1 MGLELQQ
8 QTQAVNQ
15 PVVDEQTQQNQQ
27 DSAPQVDSYEQQAR
41 EQGWRPKEE
50 YEGDP
55 EKWRP
60 AKEFVERGEL
70 FGKIDH
76 MGKELK
82 ETRKA
87 LKMLQ
92 EHHSKVKETE
102 YNNALKEL
110 KALQKKH
117 LEEGNSD
124 GYLEATELLTDLK
137 AEQKAREVVVQNQPN
152 QPDPRF
158 IAWTQENKWY
168 QTNVEMRE
176 YADTVGMGY
185 ASRNPGIDPEA
196 VLQYVTKEVKARF
209 KDSFVNPNRS
219 KPNSVEG
226 ASAPAANKSSFE
238 LTDDERRVSRFTYI
252 CVASTRTGVR
262 RPYHGDVMVL
272 RLIVL
277 ARILNFHSTCQHFF
291 GFTVKARI
299 IDGNVTGLPHGQ
311 PKRFLPTSVTNPVP
325 RPARHLIH
333 HFQHD
338 VQQVLFGQVF
348 FLQDASNV
356 NAGPPL
362 LLQARNVGNQAVDNV
377 RLVLLA

>member
-1 MGLELQQ
+1 MSEESLIPQSGEPEAAPAEQQ
-8 QTQAVNQ
+8 V
-15 PVVDEQTQQNQQ
+15 
-27 DSAPQVDSYEQQAR
+27 QVDSYEDQAR
-41 EQGWRPKEE
+41 SQGWKPKEE

-70 FGKIDH
+70 FGKIDS

-137 AEQKAREVVVQNQPN
+137 AEQKAREVITKNTPT

-158 IAWTQENKWY
+158 VAWANENKWY
-168 QTNVEMRE
+168 QTDQELKQ
-176 YADTVGMGY
+176 YADVVGLGY
-185 ASRNPGIDPEA
+185 AQANPGLDPEE
-196 VLQYVTKEVKARF
+196 VLEYVTAQVKSRF
-209 KDSFVNPNRS
+209 KDKFVNPNRS

-226 ASAPAANKSSFE
+226 ASTPAQGKSSAVE
-238 LTDDERRVSRFTYI
+238 LSDDERK
-252 CVASTRTGVR
+252 
-262 RPYHGDVMVL
+262 VMNTFI
-272 RLIVL
+272 RQGIMSKEEYL
-277 ARILNFHSTCQHFF
+277 AEIKKMR
-291 GFTVKARI
+291 G
-299 IDGNVTGLPHGQ
+299 
-311 PKRFLPTSVTNPVP
+311 
-325 RPARHLIH
+325 
-333 HFQHD
+333 
-338 VQQVLFGQVF
+338 
-348 FLQDASNV
+348 
-356 NAGPPL
+356 
-362 LLQARNVGNQAVDNV
+362 
-377 RLVLLA
+377 

>member
-1 MGLELQQ
+1 MELELQQ
-8 QTQAVNQ
+8 TQEVNQ
-15 PVVDEQTQQNQQ
+15 PVVDEQTQPIQQ
-27 DSAPQVDSYEQQAR
+27 DPAPQVDSYEQQAR

-185 ASRNPGIDPEA
+185 ASRNPGVDPEA
-196 VLQYVTKEVKARF
+196 VLQYVAKEVKARF

-226 ASAPAANKSSFE
+226 ASAPAATKSSFE
-238 LTDDERRVSRFTYI
+238 LTDDERRVMNTFI
-252 CVASTRTGVR
+252 RTGVMSKEEYIAEIKKMR
-262 RPYHGDVMVL
+262 G
-272 RLIVL
+272 
-277 ARILNFHSTCQHFF
+277 T
-291 GFTVKARI
+291 K
-299 IDGNVTGLPHGQ
+299 
-311 PKRFLPTSVTNPVP
+311 
-325 RPARHLIH
+325 
-333 HFQHD
+333 
-338 VQQVLFGQVF
+338 
-348 FLQDASNV
+348 
-356 NAGPPL
+356 
-362 LLQARNVGNQAVDNV
+362 
-377 RLVLLA
+377 

>member
-1 MGLELQQ
+1 MSEDLQI
-8 QTQAVNQ
+8 AAPEAE
-15 PVVDEQTQQNQQ
+15 PVVTQTEQPEQNQVTS
-27 DSAPQVDSYEQQAR
+27 DVDPYEEQAR

-55 EKWRP
+55 NKWRP

-87 LKMLQ
+87 LKLLQ

-102 YNNALKEL
+102 YNNALREL

-124 GYLEATELLTDLK
+124 GYLETTELLTDLK
-137 AEQKAREVVVQNQPN
+137 AEQAARTIVQQNTPA

-158 IAWTQENKWY
+158 ISWTQQNKWY
-168 QTNVEMRE
+168 QSNQEMRE

-196 VLQYVTKEVKARF
+196 VLDYVAKEVKARF
-209 KDSFVNPNRS
+209 RDAFVNPNRT
-219 KPNSVEG
+219 KPSSVEG

-238 LTDDERRVSRFTYI
+238 LTDDERRTMNTFVRAGVMSKEEYI
-252 CVASTRTGVR
+252 AEVKKMRGV
-262 RPYHGDVMVL
+262 
-272 RLIVL
+272 
-277 ARILNFHSTCQHFF
+277 
-291 GFTVKARI
+291 K
-299 IDGNVTGLPHGQ
+299 
-311 PKRFLPTSVTNPVP
+311 
-325 RPARHLIH
+325 
-333 HFQHD
+333 
-338 VQQVLFGQVF
+338 
-348 FLQDASNV
+348 
-356 NAGPPL
+356 
-362 LLQARNVGNQAVDNV
+362 
-377 RLVLLA
+377 